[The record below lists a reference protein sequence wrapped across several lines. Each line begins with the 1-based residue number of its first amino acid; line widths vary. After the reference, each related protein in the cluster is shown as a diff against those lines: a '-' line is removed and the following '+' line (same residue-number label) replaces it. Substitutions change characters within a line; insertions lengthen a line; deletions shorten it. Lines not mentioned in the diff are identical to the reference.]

1 MPYFRSER
9 NLKTIK
15 AVSVL
20 VPLFGL
26 QYLVVAFTPEAHS
39 LHKIVI
45 EFVKAVITSFQGLVV
60 SLLFCFFN
68 SEVVQQI
75 QRRYRRRQRQSQIR
89 YAGSVKTGSSFRTRG
104 QSFSQ
109 EHDALSDVKV

>member
-1 MPYFRSER
+1 M
-9 NLKTIK
+9 KTIK

-68 SEVVQQI
+68 NKHIDILRTEEEEINVQVVEDLEVI
-75 QRRYRRRQRQSQIR
+75 Q
-89 YAGSVKTGSSFRTRG
+89 
-104 QSFSQ
+104 
-109 EHDALSDVKV
+109 E